1 MHRERILEGLED
13 ENGRNKDNEIILPRI
28 NKKIFKKLSYPENIK
43 IFTKIA
49 MRHIKSD
56 QVEIIQNKIFLL

>member
-1 MHRERILEGLED
+1 MHGEGILEDLEE
-13 ENGRNKDNEIILPRI
+13 ENGKNKDNEIILPRI
-28 NKKIFKKLSYPENIK
+28 NKKSLKNIIYPE

-49 MRHIKSD
+49 MTHIKSD